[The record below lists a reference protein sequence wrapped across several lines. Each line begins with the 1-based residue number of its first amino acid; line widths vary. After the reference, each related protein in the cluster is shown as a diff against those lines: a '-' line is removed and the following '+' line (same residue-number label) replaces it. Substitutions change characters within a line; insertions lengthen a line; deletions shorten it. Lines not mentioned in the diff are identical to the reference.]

1 MIALDTNVLVR
12 YLVQDDPIQSPKAT
26 EILDSLSESNRAF
39 ISCIVL
45 CETFWVLKTSYR
57 LSKEELLPLFGNI
70 LSVPAFEIEHLQ
82 RCVVALQ
89 AYHSG
94 IADFSDYLIQ
104 AVARHYGY
112 NRLLTFD
119 KTAALSDGFILV

>member
-57 LSKEELLPLFGNI
+57 LSKKELLPLFGNI
-70 LSVPAFEIEHLQ
+70 LGHL
-82 RCVVALQ
+82 
-89 AYHSG
+89 Y
-94 IADFSDYLIQ
+94 
-104 AVARHYGY
+104 
-112 NRLLTFD
+112 
-119 KTAALSDGFILV
+119 